1 MTVANVIRTEREKAG
16 LSQRELGK
24 LIRLSYGTIAGWEA
38 GSRKPTEANCRRL
51 AAALQ
56 FDPAQLGLD
65 QTPVL
70 HITDPVI
77 IKLVTTFEQL
87 PARAKKN
94 VADMVQM
101 AGEIAR
107 EISEQRKPIETGLLA
122 TF

>member
-38 GSRKPTEANCRRL
+38 GSRTPTEANCRRL

-56 FDPAQLGLD
+56 FDPAKLGLD
-65 QTPVL
+65 KAPVL

-107 EISEQRKPIETGLLA
+107 EISEQRKPVETGLLA